1 MRACI
6 TTVLRPALLAILIGV
21 APAGL
26 ALASN
31 AAADA
36 HQEVTADAHAA
47 APAAAEHA
55 VAVEEHGATTD
66 AHAAAAGHEA
76 AADAHG
82 VAADAHGAAG
92 HGEAHGSNSLS
103 PEKLKD
109 LFWRTVNFLALIVL
123 LVKFGAKPIVS
134 GLSGRQQQIRE
145 ELDTLTARRDE
156 AEKSF
161 EEFSTKLA
169 GMERE
174 MDVIVEKAIAQAEV
188 EKERILAEAEKAA
201 DDIKRNAEAA
211 VAAEL
216 EDAKRTLREEVA
228 EQAAAM
234 AEELIVKNLT
244 PADQVAIT
252 EQYLERVGAVQ

>member
-21 APAGL
+21 MPPALAQASEAPA
-26 ALASN
+26 AT
-31 AAADA
+31 A
-36 HQEVTADAHAA
+36 HQEVTADAHGA
-47 APAAAEHA
+47 APAA
-55 VAVEEHGATTD
+55 D
-66 AHAAAAGHEA
+66 GHEA
-76 AADAHG
+76 AIEAHG
-82 VAADAHGAAG
+82 AADAHGAA
-92 HGEAHGSNSLS
+92 EAHGATGHGGGLAAMLS

-109 LFWRTVNFLALIVL
+109 LFWRTVNFLALVVL
-123 LVKFGAKPIVS
+123 LVKFGAKPIMS

-145 ELDTLTARRDE
+145 ELETLTARRDE
-156 AEKSF
+156 AEASYK
-161 EEFSTKLA
+161 EFSAKLA

-174 MDVIVEKAIAQAEV
+174 MEVIVEKAIAQAQV

-201 DDIKRNAEAA
+201 EDIKRQAEAA
-211 VAAEL
+211 VMAEL

>member
-1 MRACI
+1 MKACI

-21 APAGL
+21 MPVAFAQANEAPAT
-26 ALASN
+26 A
-31 AAADA
+31 A
-36 HQEVTADAHAA
+36 HQEVTADAHSA
-47 APAAAEHA
+47 AP
-55 VAVEEHGATTD
+55 
-66 AHAAAAGHEA
+66 AAAGHEA
-76 AADAHG
+76 A
-82 VAADAHGAAG
+82 VEAHGAAVEG
-92 HGEAHGSNSLS
+92 HGAAAEAHGAAAHHGGLAAMLT

-109 LFWRTVNFLALIVL
+109 LFWRAVNFLALIVL

-145 ELDTLTARRDE
+145 ELETLTARRDE
-156 AEKSF
+156 AEASYK
-161 EEFSTKLA
+161 EFSAKLA

-174 MDVIVEKAIAQAEV
+174 MDVIVEKAIAQAQV

-201 DDIKRNAEAA
+201 EDIKRQAEAA
-211 VAAEL
+211 VMAEL
-216 EDAKRTLREEVA
+216 EDAKRSLREEVA

-244 PADQVAIT
+244 AADQVAIT